1 MRVDSPRVTPRE
13 PALSSGLKAAA
24 STEKAI
30 PAQAR
35 AVGYSG
41 ESTFTPA
48 NAARSSATAA
58 VSGLG
63 FGFPNPAD
71 IIKDIKNLIG
81 KLGEVARTARGEP
94 VNAHQKAE
102 LNKVFGDSLNTDD
115 LSIVK
120 GPAELF
126 DRLPRY
132 TPAFTV
138 GNKIIVNPKNFPPP
152 DDLLVH
158 EAAHSWQYQNGGAD
172 YLPKALAAQYFGEGY
187 DWQRGVKEGRDFA
200 HLNPEQQAELI
211 QDAYRHG
218 YFDHPEKG
226 FSEGGKDYSDFLRG
240 AMDQV
245 RDGKGTP
252 AGWDLVK
259 VPGFLRGAVRKLLEG
274 LGNII
279 PG

>member
-13 PALSSGLKAAA
+13 PALSAGLKATAFSATAQTSAKATA
-24 STEKAI
+24 STGKATA
-30 PAQAR
+30 AQAR

-48 NAARSSATAA
+48 SAARNSATAA

-94 VNAHQKAE
+94 LNAHQKAE
-102 LNKVFGDSLNTDD
+102 LNKVFGDGLNTND
-115 LSIVK
+115 LRVVK

-152 DDLLVH
+152 D
-158 EAAHSWQYQNGGAD
+158 
-172 YLPKALAAQYFGEGY
+172 
-187 DWQRGVKEGRDFA
+187 
-200 HLNPEQQAELI
+200 
-211 QDAYRHG
+211 
-218 YFDHPEKG
+218 
-226 FSEGGKDYSDFLRG
+226 
-240 AMDQV
+240 
-245 RDGKGTP
+245 
-252 AGWDLVK
+252 
-259 VPGFLRGAVRKLLEG
+259 
-274 LGNII
+274 
-279 PG
+279 